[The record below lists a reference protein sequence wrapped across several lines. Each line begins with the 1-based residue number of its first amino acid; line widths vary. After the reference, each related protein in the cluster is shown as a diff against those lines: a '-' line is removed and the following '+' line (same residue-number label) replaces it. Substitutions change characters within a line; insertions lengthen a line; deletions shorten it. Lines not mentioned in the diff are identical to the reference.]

1 MEIHNQYN
9 ASDIG
14 IRFQRH
20 LRVAIFPVSVS
31 YNCSR
36 TSYKLQQRAAR
47 CSTSLQE
54 CVYKYLREMKNEDKF
69 MAEIQDIQETNRQIR
84 HMGVKAADFSYLQL
98 CRGLGVDGLIVTE
111 LLLPRAIGRK
121 WMTGVVRYVCNKLG
135 LYSYILSLHVFDAH
149 DNKIAWRYRIRDNCP
164 SVSFQP
170 YLEAVIQQECDK
182 LPYIIHSIMKRTCST
197 KYPRKCP
204 DNYREL

>member
-1 MEIHNQYN
+1 MEIHNRCN

-20 LRVAIFPVSVS
+20 LRVAIFPVSVNYS
-31 YNCSR
+31 CSR

-54 CVYKYLREMKNEDKF
+54 CAYKYLQEMKNENKF
-69 MAEIQDIQETNRQIR
+69 VAEIQDIHETNRQIR
-84 HMGVKAADFSYLQL
+84 QMEIKAVDFSYLQL
-98 CRGLGVDGLIVTE
+98 CKGLGVDGLIVVE
-111 LLLPRAIGRK
+111 LFLPQAIGRK

-135 LYSYILSLHVFDAH
+135 LYSYMLSLHVFDAH

-170 YLEAVIQQECDK
+170 YLETVIRQECNK
-182 LPYIIHSIMKRTCST
+182 LPYIIHNIMKRNGSQLQSI
-197 KYPRKCP
+197 
-204 DNYREL
+204 NNN